1 MGRLTVSAILNR
13 DYQLVQAAI
22 LTGVVFV
29 VAVNLVV
36 DVLYAFLN
44 PRIRVT

>member
-1 MGRLTVSAILNR
+1 MGRLTVGAILNR

-29 VAVNLVV
+29 VAVNLAV

-44 PRIRVT
+44 PRIRVA